1 MGTLLRKPCRYRPA
15 AGKAPPDTWGRRV
28 ICPEEIALYFRPA
41 GFCLRRKNRSF
52 CPPVAKTSD
61 SCPLTRYV
69 VDLFNDFLL
78 MESHFFQKPHFYGLY
93 PAKNRSSC
101 PEAAKMN
108 DSSQLTKE
116 NARFGHNRL
125 KRASFALC
133 IAAHLCSY
141 RSSSLNGA
149 VEAWCGGSSV
159 VSSGRRRPSSSR
171 RAEARLRCH
180 PSSRGRPSRCPEG
193 SPPGACHAACTT
205 RARAWRTA

>member
-1 MGTLLRKPCRYRPA
+1 MQLTANGSQHHFARGQTLGDGGLSVRKKTHC
-15 AGKAPPDTWGRRV
+15 T
-28 ICPEEIALYFRPA
+28 FRPA
-41 GFCLRRKNRSF
+41 GFCLGRKNRSF

-101 PEAAKMN
+101 PEATKMN
-108 DSSQLTKE
+108 DSSQFTKE
-116 NARFGHNRL
+116 NARFSRDRP

-133 IAAHLCSY
+133 IAAHLGSY
-141 RSSSLNGA
+141 RSSNLNGA
-149 VEAWCGGSSV
+149 AEAWCDGSSV

-171 RAEARLRCH
+171 RAEGRLRCR

-193 SPPGACHAACTT
+193 SPPGACCAACTA